1 MWLNPVLELKGG
13 TGSTHGEFIY
23 ILTRMLTH
31 DAVFFILK
39 YKHTVIAQSNI
50 HIQSKIGSIKYS
62 SCTILEQENTTLA
75 PMSMRF
81 TLRCSG
87 QYRGLPRDVQASTE
101 DFLDTLPWYLLT
113 GVGSWDGLN
122 MGGSEGGR

>member
-1 MWLNPVLELKGG
+1 MRQSSSYLN
-13 TGSTHGEFIY
+13 TSTQY
-23 ILTRMLTH
+23 
-31 DAVFFILK
+31 
-39 YKHTVIAQSNI
+39 I

-87 QYRGLPRDVQASTE
+87 Q
-101 DFLDTLPWYLLT
+101 
-113 GVGSWDGLN
+113 
-122 MGGSEGGR
+122 

>member
-31 DAVFFILK
+31 EAVFFVLK

-87 QYRGLPRDVQASTE
+87 QYRGLPGHLALVPADRC
-101 DFLDTLPWYLLT
+101 
-113 GVGSWDGLN
+113 G
-122 MGGSEGGR
+122 